1 MELLQKMEVE
11 AGMNLETEIDASDAD
26 DVKLCI
32 RMQTPKFITKDHSKL
47 RQLKSESS
55 KSWHAAVEGRTLY
68 LNDKTSQLCAKMY
81 PAGRGQ

>member
-32 RMQTPKFITKDHSKL
+32 RMQTPKFITKVKMWN
-47 RQLKSESS
+47 RQVL
-55 KSWHAAVEGRTLY
+55 VPG
-68 LNDKTSQLCAKMY
+68 
-81 PAGRGQ
+81 